1 MIFVR
6 VPDDRL
12 TGPGFLFE
20 FEPENAEDRLAVPL
34 SRVDEIEVDTAPMHF
49 IFHSAFCRSTLLVRA
64 LNIRGVSA
72 GLSEPGILAAIAAD
86 PKALGPLITPILRL
100 LARGRSNTRAI
111 FIKPTNHANGLIP
124 ALLAASPQS
133 TAILMTNPLEPFL
146 LSVRKRGLMGH
157 RWGRKLYL
165 ELQGYTPIDFGMPP
179 DEVFAMTDLQ
189 AAGLAWLLNQNYFT
203 TLAKGAD
210 RTRIRTL
217 DGDYFNRHRGET
229 ISAVLKFAA
238 DGEDFA
244 VPEDLGASDVFRQH
258 SKLGGQVSNP
268 VADEATDQEIAQV
281 EQWLDLIGEQLGL
294 QLPVSQTLL

>member
-12 TGPGFLFE
+12 AGPGFLFE
-20 FEPENAEDRLAVPL
+20 FEPENADDRLAVPL
-34 SRVDEIEVDTAPMHF
+34 SRINEIKVDNAPVHF
-49 IFHSAFCRSTLLVRA
+49 IFHSAFCRSTLLARA
-64 LNIRGVSA
+64 MNIRGVSA

-86 PKALGPLITPILRL
+86 PRRLGSLITQILRL
-100 LARGRSNTRAI
+100 LARRRDSARAI

-133 TAILMTNPLEPFL
+133 TAILMTNPLKPFL

-157 RWGRKLYL
+157 RWGRRLYL

-203 TLAKGAD
+203 ALAKGAD
-210 RTRIRTL
+210 RGRIRTL
-217 DGDYFNRHRGET
+217 DGDYFNCHRGET

-238 DGEDFA
+238 AGEEFV
-244 VPEDLGASDVFRQH
+244 VPEDLGTSDVFRQH
-258 SKLGGQVSNP
+258 SKLGGRVSNP
-268 VADEATDQEIAQV
+268 VADKATAQEVAQV
-281 EQWLDLIGEQLGL
+281 EQWLGLIGEQLRL
-294 QLPVSQTLL
+294 QLPISQTLL